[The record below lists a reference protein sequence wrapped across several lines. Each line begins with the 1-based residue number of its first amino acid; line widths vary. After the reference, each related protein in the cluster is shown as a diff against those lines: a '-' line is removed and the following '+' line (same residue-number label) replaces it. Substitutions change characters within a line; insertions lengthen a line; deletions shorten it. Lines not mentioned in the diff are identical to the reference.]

1 MQIKFNYN
9 EFYINKKF
17 QFNYNTHLSCYTT
30 FSQTNKKKSKAKQNI
45 QRKRKNRTN
54 ERTTKKQTLKC
65 IMLHINLTKRKRF
78 KLLINRST

>member
-30 FSQTNKKKSKAKQNI
+30 FSQTKRKAKQNKTYREKGKI
-45 QRKRKNRTN
+45 EQ
-54 ERTTKKQTLKC
+54 TKKNKKTNSE
-65 IMLHINLTKRKRF
+65 MHHVAH
-78 KLLINRST
+78 

>member
-30 FSQTNKKKSKAKQNI
+30 FSQTNKKKSNTKQNI

-54 ERTTKKQTLKC
+54 ERTKKQTLKC

>member
-30 FSQTNKKKSKAKQNI
+30 FSQTNKKKSKTKQNI

-54 ERTTKKQTLKC
+54 ERTKKQTLKC